1 MYNSILDMKN
11 IYTSLILALGMS
23 IGFTACDD
31 VFEPQKENLK
41 DLDQMYDDAT
51 YAQGFLLNVYRNIP
65 GYYGETDYAT
75 DDAVCNDINNDYRKI
90 AQGGWTTNH
99 WRWSNSWNTCLHSV
113 LNINLFLENAD
124 KVKWASDPEAAE
136 LFKLRTK
143 AEAHGLRAL
152 FMYNLLR
159 EFGGVASDGSLLGV
173 PIIDRF
179 LGVTDDFNL
188 PRASFE
194 DCVKFILDDLAYAEA
209 NLPLEY
215 EDIALDATVPAPF
228 SEFTASAQTY
238 NRVFGRSARQLY
250 NGLIARA
257 IRSRVTLLAASPAFA
272 ASNATWADAAD
283 AAAGVLDYIGGP
295 AGMDKKGVTYYCNT
309 ADIEALGDGSNPK
322 EIVWRE
328 NLDNKT
334 DGTTTQEENFFPPSL
349 YGKGL
354 CNPTQN
360 LVDAFPM
367 ANGYPISDSRGNYD
381 ASKPYAGRDPRL
393 ALYIIYNGSQAGVS
407 NTVIS
412 TGSDATTADG
422 LNKRE
427 TSTRTGYYMKKRL
440 RMDVN
445 CNPSGKQPKRHYNPR
460 IRYTEMFLNYAEAAN
475 QAWGPTGNGGHA
487 YSAYDV
493 MKAIRQRAL
502 GITNDPYLDEC
513 ASDPQKM
520 SELIRNER
528 RLELCFEGFRFYDLR
543 RWKADLNETA
553 RGVNITGNSVYTP
566 IDNVE
571 PRSFSSHMYYGP
583 LPEGEVLKFSNLLQN
598 MGW

>member
-1 MYNSILDMKN
+1 MKK
-11 IYTSLILALGMS
+11 IYKSLIVALGAALS
-23 IGFTACDD
+23 LTACDD

-51 YAQGFLLNVYRNIP
+51 YAQGFLLNVYRNVP
-65 GYYGETDYAT
+65 GYYSENDYAT

-90 AQGGWTTNH
+90 AQGGWTATH
-99 WRWSNSWNTCLHSV
+99 WRWSNSWNTWMHSI
-113 LNINLFLENAD
+113 LNINQFLENAE
-124 KVKWASDPEAAE
+124 KVTWAKDPEAAD
-136 LFKLRTK
+136 LFKMRTI
-143 AEAHGLRAL
+143 AEARGLRGM
-152 FMYNLLR
+152 FMFHLLR
-159 EFGGVASDGSLLGV
+159 EFGGVATDGTLQGV
-173 PIIDRF
+173 PMLDRF
-179 LGVTDDFNL
+179 MGVNDDFNM

-194 DCVKFILDDLAYAEA
+194 DCVKFALTDLEYAEA

-215 EDIALDATVPAPF
+215 EDMSLEDAVPAPF
-228 SEFTASAQTY
+228 SQYTASAQTY
-238 NRVFGRSARQLY
+238 NRVFGRSARQLF

-257 IRSRVTLLAASPAFA
+257 YKARICLLAASPAFE
-272 ASNATWADAAD
+272 ASNSTWDAAAD
-283 AAAGVLDYIGGP
+283 AAANVLDYIGGP
-295 AGMDKKGVTYYCNT
+295 AGMDNKGLTYYCNT
-309 ADIEALGDGSNPK
+309 ADIEALGDGTNPK

-367 ANGYPISDSRGNYD
+367 ANGYPIDDSRAKYD
-381 ASKPYAGRDPRL
+381 ESNPYNGRDPRL
-393 ALYIIYNGSQAGVS
+393 GHYIIYNGSKAGVS
-407 NTVIS
+407 NTVIN
-412 TGSDATTADG
+412 TGSDASTADG

-445 CNPSGKQPKRHYNPR
+445 CTPGGKQPKRHYNPR
-460 IRYTEMFLNYAEAAN
+460 IRYTEIFLAYAEAAN
-475 QAWGPTGNGGHA
+475 EAWGPKGSGSHS

-493 MKAIRQRAL
+493 IKAIRQRAL
-502 GITNDPYLDEC
+502 GITIDPYLEEC
-513 ASDPQKM
+513 ATSPDKM
-520 SELIRNER
+520 RELIRNER

-543 RWKADLNETA
+543 RWKADLNESA
-553 RGVNITGNSVYTP
+553 RGVNITNNSVYTP
-566 IDNVE
+566 IPEVE
-571 PRSFSSHMYYGP
+571 ERSYSDHMYYGP